1 MIKRMT
7 NELRLLVEA
16 RKVDGYGNMSRKEQQ
31 NIQTCLHL
39 HLHRHLNLPKN
50 LKNINLKT

>member
-1 MIKRMT
+1 MT

-39 HLHRHLNLPKN
+39 HPHLNLPKN
-50 LKNINLKT
+50 LKNIYLKT

>member
-1 MIKRMT
+1 MT

-39 HLHRHLNLPKN
+39 HPHRHPNLPKN
-50 LKNINLKT
+50 LKNIYLKT